1 MARDKW
7 RDYVLSVTDG
17 DPGIRI
23 HQKTGIDQGT
33 ISRWINPGQRRAG
46 VTAESA
52 RKFATA
58 YDRHIIE
65 VLVHAGVLTE
75 EEGKI
80 RIDPPQALDDIPLAA
95 LVAQIRRL
103 TLELSRR
110 IAESESPLR

>member
-33 ISRWINPGQRRAG
+33 ISRWINPSQRRAG
-46 VTAESA
+46 VTAETA
-52 RKFATA
+52 RKFAAA
-58 YDRHIIE
+58 YHLDIIE
-65 VLVHAGVLTE
+65 VLVHAGILTE
-75 EEGKI
+75 EEGGI
-80 RIDPPQALDDIPLAA
+80 RADPPPALDDIPLPV

-103 TLELSRR
+103 TVELSRR
-110 IAESESPLR
+110 IVETETPRR

>member
-17 DPGIRI
+17 DSGNRI
-23 HQKTGIDQGT
+23 HRKTGIDQGT

-52 RKFATA
+52 RKFAAA

-75 EEGKI
+75 EEG
-80 RIDPPQALDDIPLAA
+80 RLRVDPPPAIDDIPLAA

-103 TLELSRR
+103 TVELSRR
-110 IAESESPLR
+110 ITESESPRR